1 MMAFMAAAAIEWVV
15 LAYKL
20 PLQPTRLRNH
30 VWRKLQGLGAV
41 YVQDGVVA
49 LPNRPDLNENLSYVA
64 ATIEEM
70 EGSAI
75 LFKAE
80 ALSPKDQQ
88 KVVERFRIAGDG
100 WMSEILGRLEE
111 LEIKLPDDCSM
122 GHLMKAEESLKR
134 ERVAYLKA
142 RRMNYFGADQ
152 EDVVESKIAS
162 LGRQLA
168 EYARGVK

>member
-1 MMAFMAAAAIEWVV
+1 MMALMAAAAIEWVV

-20 PLQPTRLRNH
+20 PLQPTRLRNQ

-64 ATIEEM
+64 TAIEEM

-80 ALSPKDQQ
+80 ALSAKDQQ
-88 KVVERFRIAGDG
+88 KVVERFRKVGDSR
-100 WMSEILGRLEE
+100 MAEIFGRLEE
-111 LEIKLPDDCSM
+111 LEHQLPDDCSIEN
-122 GHLMKAEESLKR
+122 LLRAEESLKR

-152 EDVVESKIAS
+152 EDLVETKIAS
-162 LGRQLA
+162 LSRQLA